1 MRITADCTV
10 IGGGISGLVAA
21 YELAHMGKSVILLE
35 ASDHLGGL
43 ISSVDIAGV
52 AVDCGAESFA
62 VTQSATLDL
71 LAELGLSDLVVEP
84 SRSDSRIL
92 ANGREFQIPFG
103 VMGIPADL
111 SDPLLKKIVGTED
124 IALAQELDAKPWNVI
139 DEKSIGEIV
148 EKRLGKV
155 FVERIV
161 NPIVAG
167 VHASDSYQ
175 LEMASVLPELLALAG
190 KLGSLHLAA
199 KQIRGSSGRPG
210 SAVLGLKGGVHQLIE
225 QLRLKLEKSGVEI
238 RTNVVALEVA
248 FDELH
253 NQWLTI
259 SSMGEII
266 SDNLVIA
273 VPPDRSGDL
282 LANFAELA
290 NALKAIN
297 SVDVAL
303 VIMAIDRADLLD
315 EPLGPGA
322 LIATEGNGI
331 SAKASTHAT
340 AKWNWL
346 RESFGGNMEVIRFSY
361 GRNGV
366 LPANVEELKDLAV
379 KDLEILYG
387 VSHPKIV
394 EMKIVTW
401 PRSLIQAGV
410 GYRENLNRISS
421 LVEGLPGLAI
431 VGAGL
436 GGNGITGL
444 IKKSREAA
452 ARLEKENARDE

>member
-1 MRITADCTV
+1 MKRAVDCTV

-21 YELAHMGKSVILLE
+21 FDLAHLGKSVILLE

-71 LAELGLSDLVVEP
+71 LAELGLSDLVIEP
-84 SRSDSRIL
+84 SRSDSRIF
-92 ANGREFQIPFG
+92 ADGREFQIPFG

-111 SDPLLKKIVGTED
+111 SDPLLQRIIGTGD
-124 IALAQELDAKPWNVI
+124 IALARELDAKPWNIV

-175 LEMASVLPELLALAG
+175 LEMASVLPELLAVAG
-190 KLGSLHLAA
+190 RLGSLHLAA

-210 SAVLGLKGGVHQLIE
+210 SAVLGLKGGVHRLIE
-225 QLRLKLEKSGVEI
+225 GLKLKLEESGVEI
-238 RTNVVALEVA
+238 RTNVAAFEVA

-259 SSMGEII
+259 SSMGEI
-266 SDNLVIA
+266 SSGSLVIA
-273 VPPDRSGDL
+273 VPPDRSSEL
-282 LANFAELA
+282 LGNFVELA
-290 NALKAIN
+290 NSLKAIN

-303 VIMAIDRADLLD
+303 VIMAIDRADLSD
-315 EPLGPGA
+315 EPLGPGV
-322 LIATEGNGI
+322 LIAAEGSGI

-346 RESFGGNMEVIRFSY
+346 RESFGGNMEVIRLSY

-366 LPANVEELKDLAV
+366 LPVNVEELKNVAV
-379 KDLEILYG
+379 ADLEILYG
-387 VSHPKIV
+387 LSNPKVV
-394 EMKIVTW
+394 ESKVVMW

-410 GYRENLNRISS
+410 GHGENLNRIST
-421 LVEGLPGLAI
+421 LVQELPGLAI

-444 IKKSREAA
+444 IKKSREAV
-452 ARLEKENARDE
+452 ARLEKENTRNE